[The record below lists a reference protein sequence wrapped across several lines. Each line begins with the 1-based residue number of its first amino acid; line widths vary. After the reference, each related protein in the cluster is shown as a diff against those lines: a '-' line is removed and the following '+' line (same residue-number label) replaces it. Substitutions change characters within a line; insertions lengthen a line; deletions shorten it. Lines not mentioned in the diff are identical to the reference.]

1 MEKIVGFKNQGYKIL
16 IQGKVAVL
24 AKNSNSYVAWK
35 YNHAKAKDGNL
46 YFYDGVYGNQ
56 EKVMEYFQ
64 KLEKEEK
71 LRKTKKAKKWKFQA
85 EIKGIAK

>member
-24 AKNSNSYVAWK
+24 AKNSNSWASWK
-35 YNHAKAKDGNL
+35 YNHARSKDGNL
-46 YFYDGVYGNQ
+46 YFYDGMYGSE
-56 EKVMEYFQ
+56 EKVSEYFQ

-71 LRKTKKAKKWKFQA
+71 LRKAKKAKKWKIQA
-85 EIKGIAK
+85 EIKGIVK